1 MEADN
6 RFPART
12 TFGISLA
19 LVALPFAVPSVTLA
33 SEVVIFATG
42 TLSCVLLLGSVGL
55 LSFGQGLYFG
65 IGAYVA
71 GIAMRDQ
78 STGTVIAVLLAMVVS
93 VLVALPIGWLI
104 VRRKGVY
111 FVMLTFAFAQ
121 MGFFGMLALKR
132 VTGGENG
139 LTGVPR
145 PVLAGGDQIANQWFL
160 YGLLAA
166 MFFVAF
172 AIVQRINASPLGTVL
187 RAIRSNEARAE
198 ALGYSVRLYKLA
210 AFAVAAAIAG
220 LGGAMNVMFMGFV
233 APSNIDLESS
243 ERLLIMALIGGVG
256 SPAGAL
262 VGAAFYSVLADIL
275 GQIWSRWMI
284 SIALLLILIVLF
296 LKGGLWG
303 ALADLGNRV
312 WRARNVTR

>member
-12 TFGISLA
+12 TFAISLA

-42 TLSCVLLLGSVGL
+42 ALSCVLLLGSVGL

-71 GIAMRDQ
+71 GIALRDH
-78 STGTVIAVLLAMVVS
+78 STGTATAVLLAMVVS

-121 MGFFGMLALKR
+121 LGFFAMLALKR

-139 LTGVPR
+139 LAGVPR

-172 AIVQRINASPLGTVL
+172 AIIQRINASPLGTVL

-233 APSNIDLESS
+233 APSNMDLESS

-303 ALADLGNRV
+303 ALAELGNRV